1 MKHMKILALLGLL
14 LSLLGSASVLAGN
27 TKTVELEVDGMT
39 CRMCPIT
46 VRRALNKLD
55 GVEEVEA
62 KYEGHGEGWARVR
75 YDADKLTVADLT
87 RATEMAGYPSRPRQE
102 QGQ

>member
-1 MKHMKILALLGLL
+1 MKSLKILALLGLL
-14 LSLLGSASVLAGN
+14 LLLGSGTVVAGDM
-27 TKTVELEVDGMT
+27 KTVELEVDGMT

-46 VRRALNKLD
+46 VRRALHKLD
-55 GVEEVEA
+55 GVEDVEA

-75 YDADKLTVADLT
+75 YDADKLTVAELT
-87 RATEMAGYPSRPRQE
+87 RATEMAGYPSRPRQG